1 MCIRDSPNPR
11 ARNLTGGTPASQP
24 PASAKESETIP
35 EQLIMATRAARDM
48 GTSFEKGKLLTYGRK
63 SYPARAALAA
73 IKELES
79 AEGSGEGTGA
89 RRKSKHCIRR
99 LCELAALHHEM
110 WFGHWTQLSKVE
122 LGYKVTGKTRPALV
136 EIWEQFKDDQVRVRL
151 RSCRSTTCT
160 QTI

>member
-1 MCIRDSPNPR
+1 
-11 ARNLTGGTPASQP
+11 
-24 PASAKESETIP
+24 
-35 EQLIMATRAARDM
+35 M

-63 SYPARAALAA
+63 SYPASAVLAA

-89 RRKSKHCIRR
+89 RRKSKHCVPR
-99 LCELAALHHEM
+99 LCELVAVNRGML
-110 WFGHWTQLSKVE
+110 FGHRTQLSEVE
-122 LGYKVTGKTRPALV
+122 LDNKVTGKTRPALV

-160 QTI
+160 QSICPQQYQCFRYLSRS